1 MPQTDVARLR
11 RASLPLAMAAS
22 IVLLAACGGGSS
34 ASSAATSSQ
43 GGAAAACEV
52 ASDASA
58 AASISLASFAF
69 SGEAT
74 ISAGESVSFTNDD
87 SSGHTITQGTEGTA
101 IDGACVDESI
111 ASGATVTV
119 TFNEPGDYDI
129 TCTIH
134 PAMQTVVHVE

>member
-22 IVLLAACGGGSS
+22 LVLLAACGGGSS
-34 ASSAATSSQ
+34 ASSAATSSE
-43 GGAAAACEV
+43 GAAAGCEV

-58 AASISLASFAF
+58 AESISLASFAF

-74 ISAGESVSFTNDD
+74 VSAGESVSFTNDD

-101 IDGACVDESI
+101 IDGACVNETI

>member
-11 RASLPLAMAAS
+11 RASLPLAMTAS
-22 IVLLAACGGGSS
+22 LVLLAACGGGSS
-34 ASSAATSSQ
+34 ASSAATASE
-43 GGAAAACEV
+43 GVAAAACEV
-52 ASDASA
+52 ASGASA
-58 AASISLASFAF
+58 AESISLASFAF

-74 ISAGESVSFTNDD
+74 VSVGESVSFTNDD
-87 SSGHTITQGTEGTA
+87 SSGHTITQGTGGTA
-101 IDGACVDESI
+101 IDGACVDETI
-111 ASGATVTV
+111 ASGAMVTV